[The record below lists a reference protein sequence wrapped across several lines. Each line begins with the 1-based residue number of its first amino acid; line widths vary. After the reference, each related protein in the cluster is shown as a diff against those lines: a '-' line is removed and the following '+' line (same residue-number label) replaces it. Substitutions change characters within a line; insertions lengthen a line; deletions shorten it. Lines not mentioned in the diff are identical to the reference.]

1 MTRIVRAVKHDAGMD
16 LNLLRVFD
24 ALWHERKVA
33 AAAERLKLSPP
44 AVSNALARLRRATG
58 DELFIRTPQG
68 MLPTPQAEA
77 MAPAIVAALAAIRGS
92 LAQPRSFE
100 PGLSARRWRL
110 AMSDIGEIVFLPRLA
125 AALRERSPQAQ
136 LQALRS
142 GRHELRDALTRGD
155 IDLAV
160 GWLPDLRAGF
170 HRRRLFEQRYVLLM
184 AGAHPLAKG
193 RLTAARLAAQ
203 PQVQVLAEGTGH
215 ERVDTLLRQHG
226 IERRVPLALPH
237 FAALP
242 WVLRAGDGVAIV
254 PFKLA
259 AQVAGP
265 LGLAV
270 RELPVALPAF
280 EVSLLWHHRAHDDP
294 AHRWMRGLWVELFTE
309 DTKKPAG

>member
-1 MTRIVRAVKHDAGMD
+1 MEAGTLD

-24 ALWHERKVA
+24 ALWHERKVV

-44 AVSNALARLRRATG
+44 AVSNALARLRRASG
-58 DELFIRTPQG
+58 DELFTRTPQG
-68 MLPTPQAEA
+68 MLPTPHAEA
-77 MAPAIVAALAAIRGS
+77 MAPAIVAALAAVRGS
-92 LAQPRSFE
+92 FARPRSFE
-100 PGLSARRWRL
+100 PGPSTRRWRL

-125 AALRERSPQAQ
+125 AALRGQSPQAQ
-136 LQALRS
+136 LQVLRDGGS
-142 GRHELRDALTRGD
+142 PGRHALRDALARGD

-184 AGAHPLAKG
+184 AGTHPLAKG
-193 RLTAARLAAQ
+193 RLTAARLAAV

-215 ERVDTLLRQHG
+215 ERVDALLRRHG

-242 WVLRAGDGVAIV
+242 WVLRDGDGVAIV

-259 AQVAGP
+259 AQVAAP

-270 RELPVALPAF
+270 RELPVPLPAF
-280 EVSLLWHHRAHDDP
+280 EVSLVWHHRAHDDP
-294 AHRWMRGLWVELFTE
+294 AHRWMRGLWVQLFAE
-309 DTKKPAG
+309 GEKKPAG

>member
-1 MTRIVRAVKHDAGMD
+1 MKHGAPLD

-33 AAAERLKLSPP
+33 AAAERLGLSAP

-58 DELFIRTPQG
+58 DELFTRTPQG
-68 MLPTPQAEA
+68 MLPTPQAES

-92 LAQPRSFE
+92 LARPRSFE
-100 PGLSARRWRL
+100 PGLSTRRWRL

-125 AALRERSPQAQ
+125 AALREHSSQAQ

-184 AGAHPLAKG
+184 AGAHPLARA
-193 RLTAARLAAQ
+193 RLTAARLAAV

-215 ERVDTLLRQHG
+215 ERVDALLRQHG
-226 IERRVPLALPH
+226 IERQTPLSLPH

-242 WVLRAGDGVAIV
+242 WLLREGDGVAIV
-254 PFKLA
+254 PCKLA
-259 AQVAGP
+259 AQVAEP

-270 RELPVALPAF
+270 RELPVPLAAF
-280 EVSLLWHHRAHDDP
+280 EVSLVWHHRAHDDA
-294 AHRWMRGLWVELFTE
+294 AHRWMRGLWVQLFAE
-309 DTKKPAG
+309 GEKKPAG

>member
-1 MTRIVRAVKHDAGMD
+1 MKHDAAMD

-24 ALWHERKVA
+24 ALWHERKVV
-33 AAAERLKLSPP
+33 AAAERLGLSPP

-58 DELFIRTPQG
+58 DELFTRTPQG
-68 MLPTPQAEA
+68 MLPTPQAES

-92 LAQPRSFE
+92 LARPRGFE
-100 PGLSARRWRL
+100 PASSARRWRL
-110 AMSDIGEIVFLPRLA
+110 AMSDIGEIVFLPRLM
-125 AALRERSPQAQ
+125 AALREQSPQAQ
-136 LQALRS
+136 LQAVRGGEQ

-184 AGAHPLAKG
+184 AGSHPLAALPKG
-193 RLTAARLAAQ
+193 RLTAARLGAV

-215 ERVDTLLRQHG
+215 ERVDGLLRRHG
-226 IERRVPLALPH
+226 IERARPLSLPH

-242 WVLRAGDGVAIV
+242 WVLRAGEFVAIV
-254 PFKLA
+254 PYKLA
-259 AQVAGP
+259 AEVAAP

-270 RELPVALPAF
+270 RELPVPLPRF
-280 EVSLLWHHRAHDDP
+280 EVSLVWHHRAHDDA
-294 AHRWMRGLWVELFTE
+294 AHRWMRGLWASQFAE
-309 DTKKPAG
+309 DAKKPAG